1 MFRRRS
7 LFYGTERNG
16 TEQFRHIILR
26 NGAGSY
32 RTTGVPCMLLVSCFW
47 QMEACK
53 TRALDRMAATV
64 LTVTYK
70 MLEAS
75 AKCPYNFSTQLTL
88 QKVLAFC
95 SNSITVGN

>member
-1 MFRRRS
+1 MFS
-7 LFYGTERNG
+7 VV
-16 TEQFRHIILR
+16 
-26 NGAGSY
+26 S
-32 RTTGVPCMLLVSCFW
+32 PCMLLVSCFW

-75 AKCPYNFSTQLTL
+75 AKCPYNFSTQ
-88 QKVLAFC
+88 QKSLLSVQTVSLSVTSAFQR
-95 SNSITVGN
+95 TVGTFGSHVYMCSLP

>member
-1 MFRRRS
+1 
-7 LFYGTERNG
+7 
-16 TEQFRHIILR
+16 
-26 NGAGSY
+26 
-32 RTTGVPCMLLVSCFW
+32 MLLVSCFC

-75 AKCPYNFSTQLTL
+75 AKCPQNFSTQ
-88 QKVLAFC
+88 QKSLLSVQTVSLSVTSAFQR
-95 SNSITVGN
+95 TVGTFGSHVYIFEPVPFRKIM